1 MKLKYSLLILVLV
14 LITSCD
20 KEEWLDIKPKGQV
33 ILTTAKDYRLL
44 LDQVDRNGFGF
55 PKISPGFA
63 STYGNIDYMSDD
75 FTITDKTSNQFD
87 AQTIRAY
94 TWDNNLYLAN
104 QEDSDWA
111 TLYGQ
116 IYATNIVIEEV
127 MSATNGSE
135 EEKLQLLAEAK
146 IHRAFSYFALVN
158 MFGLHY
164 NSNAASNPGVPMR
177 LDSNLEGAD
186 LSRKSVQEVYNLI
199 VEDLE
204 SSISNL
210 PDVPESNNHKHR
222 PSKASAYAFLARVY
236 LFMADYNK
244 ALEAANNSYAIYNTL
259 NNYNNREFY
268 FDVLLLDTQENEKQ
282 LLWRK
287 VSPNTYSL
295 LIASEELYS
304 MYSDDDLRKTMFSPI
319 SFLFGIPEEGN
330 ALGTSFFTQYRSS
343 GFTVPEVLLMRAE
356 CNARLNNLEQALADI
371 NLLRSNRLKTDAYTP
386 LASSDKTEVLNIVKN
401 ERRMELVGNGLR
413 FFDLKRYNE
422 FDNANI
428 TLTKKL
434 NGQNYTLKANGNNW
448 AIPIAQKYINATPA
462 IGNNIRD

>member
-14 LITSCD
+14 LITSCN

-33 ILTTAKDYRLL
+33 IPTTVKDYRLL
-44 LDQVDRNGFGF
+44 LDQIDRSGDGF
-55 PKISPGFA
+55 PKISPGFSNA
-63 STYGNIDYMSDD
+63 YENTDYLSDD
-75 FTITDKTSNQFD
+75 FAINDNTASRFGQEI
-87 AQTIRAY
+87 IRAY
-94 TWDNNLYLAN
+94 TWNDNIYLAN
-104 QEDSDWA
+104 QEDRDWA
-111 TLYGQ
+111 NLYGQ
-116 IYATNIVIEEV
+116 IYPANIVIEEI

-158 MFGLHY
+158 MYGLHY

-186 LSRKSVQEVYNLI
+186 LSRKSVQEVYDLI
-199 VEDLE
+199 LNDLK

-222 PSKASAYAFLARVY
+222 PSKASTYAFLARVY
-236 LFMADYNK
+236 LFMGDYNK
-244 ALEAANNSYAIYNTL
+244 ALEAANNSYASYSTI
-259 NNYNNREFY
+259 NNYNNYGLY
-268 FDVLLLDTQENEKQ
+268 FNVLNLDEQQDDKQ
-282 LLWRK
+282 LLWTK
-287 VSPNTYSL
+287 MSPNSYRL
-295 LIASEELYS
+295 LVASNELFS
-304 MYSDDDLRKTMFSPI
+304 MYSDNDLRKAMFSPI

-330 ALGTSFFTQYRSS
+330 ALATPFFTQYRGF

-371 NLLRSNRLKTDAYTP
+371 NLIRENRLVQGTFTPITSTDR
-386 LASSDKTEVLNIVKN
+386 DEVIKIVKN
-401 ERRMELVGNGLR
+401 ERRMELVGSGLR

-428 TLTKKL
+428 TLTREL
-434 NGQNYTLKANGNNW
+434 NGQTYTLQANGNNW
-448 AIPIAQKYINATPA
+448 AIPIAQKYIEATPE